1 MKTNQQLSPQ
11 IETVLLQEHGELYH
25 LENNFSENEVE
36 IYEKNNYKKYF
47 KLEYIKD
54 GKQIISAKNYAGI
67 LVLPNHII
75 KIEPKIPNA
84 SFFGMLKY
92 ALSLPEILSKEFPI
106 TEKTDFW
113 EILIVIFLKRLKI
126 LFQRN
131 LHSDYVDAEENLNLI
146 RGKIDFTQNLI
157 QNFDRPDKIY
167 CRFTEFTRN
176 VLENQL
182 IKTTLHKLIF
192 GVKYDLYSE
201 DMKNELNDFYR
212 RFDFADLVIGNPI
225 ESFNLITIT
234 QLNQRYEKILE
245 ICKLLLKEQSF
256 ELGKIDSK
264 SNFEIIVNMDDLFE
278 DFIWKMLETK
288 KLDIEH
294 HRSVYWD
301 KDENRSHTPDF
312 LLRKNNRKFILD
324 TKYYEEKNHDSNNNL
339 ILDKTERSIPIENI
353 GQLVFYSNS
362 SGIKNLGLLYPGK
375 HKPNKIEIKNDIHL
389 YIFHIDIEG
398 KTPSE
403 FENNCEELKNQ
414 LVKII

>member
-212 RFDFADLVIGNPI
+212 RFQDRP
-225 ESFNLITIT
+225 
-234 QLNQRYEKILE
+234 
-245 ICKLLLKEQSF
+245 
-256 ELGKIDSK
+256 
-264 SNFEIIVNMDDLFE
+264 
-278 DFIWKMLETK
+278 
-288 KLDIEH
+288 
-294 HRSVYWD
+294 
-301 KDENRSHTPDF
+301 
-312 LLRKNNRKFILD
+312 
-324 TKYYEEKNHDSNNNL
+324 
-339 ILDKTERSIPIENI
+339 
-353 GQLVFYSNS
+353 
-362 SGIKNLGLLYPGK
+362 
-375 HKPNKIEIKNDIHL
+375 
-389 YIFHIDIEG
+389 
-398 KTPSE
+398 
-403 FENNCEELKNQ
+403 
-414 LVKII
+414 